1 MSSRK
6 GPDSRRSPAVS
17 SAAFEDVFDAAME
30 ITKQRRRAMK
40 KLRRAVRARKT
51 AEILEA
57 AKGVV
62 ETYGASAS
70 SSASASAS

>member
-1 MSSRK
+1 MASRK
-6 GPDSRRSPAVS
+6 GHDSRRLPAVNS
-17 SAAFEDVFDAAME
+17 VGFEDVFDAAME

-51 AEILEA
+51 AEILAA

-62 ETYGASAS
+62 ETYGTSASSS
-70 SSASASAS
+70 SSASAS